1 MKHLVS
7 SGFLLFWF
15 KFLLV
20 RWLGLADVFECD
32 FLLTEWAC
40 RVVFKPILDTA
51 LVEIVLY
58 IAGENHY
65 LLMRLELAQAN
76 AALVLIC

>member
-20 RWLGLADVFECD
+20 RWLGLADVFKCD
-32 FLLTEWAC
+32 FLLTKWTSC
-40 RVVFKPILDTA
+40 VVFEPVLDTA

-58 IAGENHY
+58 IAGEDHY

-76 AALVLIC
+76 AALILVC

>member
-1 MKHLVS
+1 MEHLVS

-20 RWLGLADVFECD
+20 CWLGLADVFECD
-32 FLLTEWAC
+32 FLLTKWTC
-40 RVVFKPILDTA
+40 RVVFKPVLDTA
-51 LVEIVLY
+51 LVEIVFY
-58 IAGENHY
+58 ITGEDYN
-65 LLMRLELAQAN
+65 LLMRLEFAQAN